1 MITDRQLEIMRLI
14 NTGATYKE
22 TGQMLSI
29 STETVRSTMQRIFKR
44 LVVENKIEAINKLRD
59 KGFL

>member
-1 MITDRQLEIMRLI
+1 MRLI
-14 NTGATYKE
+14 STGATYKE

-59 KGFL
+59 KGYL